1 MSGECSS
8 SSKWSDLLVDS
19 HTHPDGCPDSL
30 SEVALD
36 SRAFDDRQNVAA
48 DSVVELDVHFG
59 HDWYLFDL
67 IVWPFLLGIGAI
79 LVYKYTSNQKGIERA
94 KRQLSMHLLEIRLF
108 QNDIFQVLKSTL
120 LIIIK
125 NPIYIGH
132 NLVPMAVMIVPMVGV
147 MVQLVA
153 NYGYAPSKPGSTEL
167 LRVALDPGGP
177 VSPNQ
182 VSLKLP
188 AGVVLDAPP
197 VRTADGQVFWR
208 LKAEAPGD
216 YALSIQVG
224 NETLE
229 KTWAVGGDPRKI
241 PVKRLRSWEAL
252 LYPGEPAIPSLL
264 SSNETIG
271 SWESDGIEH

>member
-1 MSGECSS
+1 MQTYNDIASAIF
-8 SSKWSDLLVDS
+8 DFLLA
-19 HTHPDGCPDSL
+19 P
-30 SEVALD
+30 
-36 SRAFDDRQNVAA
+36 
-48 DSVVELDVHFG
+48 FG

-167 LRVALDPGGP
+167 LRVALDPDGP
-177 VSPNQ
+177 ISPKQ

-188 AGVVLDAPP
+188 SGVVLDAPP
-197 VRTADGQVFWR
+197 VRTADGQVYWR

-252 LYPGEPAIPSLL
+252 LYPGEPAIPS
-264 SSNETIG
+264 SSPVQSIELATHTR
-271 SWESDGIEH
+271 SLAYLPDGEFGILMWFFVVSMGAGFAMKDFFGVTL